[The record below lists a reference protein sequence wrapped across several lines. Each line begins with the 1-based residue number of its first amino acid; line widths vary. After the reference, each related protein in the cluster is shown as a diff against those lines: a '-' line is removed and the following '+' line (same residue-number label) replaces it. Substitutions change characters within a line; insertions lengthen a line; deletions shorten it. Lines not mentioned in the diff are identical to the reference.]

1 MRGIE
6 LVIYDLDGTLIET
19 APEICDALNDTL
31 EHFGWP
37 AVGEDQVARWIGHGT
52 GALLRQAVAGALAA
66 PPESVDADRM
76 ASVGTVYDRC
86 YARRCGTRSRLYP
99 DAARTLEA
107 QRRAGLRLAIVT
119 NKESRYTERV
129 LEVHALTGAFDT
141 VIAGDTLPTKKPDPA
156 GIQACLT
163 AHDVPRERAV
173 FIGDSAVDAATARN
187 AGVPAWLFPHGYNMG
202 QPIESV
208 DADRVLPDFATLLR
222 ELDEAGPP
230 RATARAA
237 RAPAPADGVR

>member
-1 MRGIE
+1 MGGIE

-19 APEICDALNDTL
+19 APEICDAVNDTL
-31 EHFGWP
+31 DHFGWS

-52 GALLRQAVAGALAA
+52 AALLRQAVAGALAM
-66 PPESVDADRM
+66 PPESVDSERM
-76 ASVGTVYDRC
+76 AAVGAIYDRC

-99 DAARTLEA
+99 DAMRTLEA

-129 LEVHALTGAFDT
+129 LRVHGLTEMFDT

-156 GIQACLT
+156 GIQACLG
-163 AHDVPRERAV
+163 AHGVPRERAV
-173 FIGDSAVDAATARN
+173 FVGDSAIDAATARN
-187 AGVPAWLFPHGYNMG
+187 AGVAAWLFPHGYNMG

-208 DADRVLPDFATLLR
+208 EADRVVPEFATLLR
-222 ELDEAGPP
+222 ELGDAGPP
-230 RATARAA
+230 PATART
-237 RAPAPADGVR
+237 RAPAPADNRP